1 MEQRILLLPGIL
13 AGIIFFGALYSLAP
27 MIDGY
32 SHVAQTVSEVGRQGS
47 PAEAY
52 YQIATVLV
60 AVCLLVFAWG
70 LYRVAKSN
78 AAAILPAI
86 LVALYAFALIGLG
99 IFPTPHPLH
108 NVFGLSMTIGYMAPL
123 ALSLSWRGFN
133 TANEL
138 VRGSWI
144 AFALIAISIFLNLS
158 PLFARDLYPLE
169 YYGLVQR
176 SLLVAFYGWCM
187 YLGSKLFI
195 RT

>member
-1 MEQRILLLPGIL
+1 MRQRILFLPGIL
-13 AGIIFFGALYSLAP
+13 AGIVFFGALYSLAP

-32 SHVAQTVSEVGRQGS
+32 SHVAQTVSEVGRKGS

-52 YQIATVLV
+52 YQIANVLV

-78 AAAILPAI
+78 DAAI
-86 LVALYAFALIGLG
+86 LVAFYAFALIGLG

-108 NVFGLSMTIGYMAPL
+108 NVLGLSMMIGYMAPL
-123 ALSLSWRGFN
+123 ALSLSWRAFD
-133 TANEL
+133 TANEP

-176 SLLVAFYGWCM
+176 SLLVAFYGWCL

-195 RT
+195 RA